1 MRTDELK
8 NTILKTFRRGEF
20 YGYDLHKRLD
30 QERIEIGLSRLY
42 RVLNEMEREDLLSSR
57 WEKSTTGPR
66 KKMYTIGVQGRKK
79 LREIL
84 LGAIGTVHDFYG
96 DYLISL
102 YPEIRVFDD
111 IFDWLTKGF
120 IGNEKVAYL
129 VTNNSA
135 MHDMVIRSLSQRV
148 TQGRIYVIASKN
160 VTRELKID
168 TGALLRGDHDNI
180 PLRDGFLDMI
190 ICIDL
195 PQIDLLRETFDELSR
210 VLNDDGKMGV
220 ITPSILLQ
228 EHEDPLTIGD
238 FIEKYEHEVIERREH
253 IEKEFLLALM
263 KNKFKKTEEKELVHL
278 TLLLASEPQN
288 PSREPLGRD

>member
-8 NTILKTFRRGEF
+8 KTILKTFRRGEF
-20 YGYDLHKRLD
+20 YGYDIHKRLN
-30 QERIEIGLSRLY
+30 QERIEIERSRLY

-57 WEKSTTGPR
+57 WEKSTAGPR
-66 KKMYTIGVQGRKK
+66 KKMYIIGEGGRKK
-79 LREIL
+79 LREIHL
-84 LGAIGTVHDFYG
+84 EAIQTVHDFYG
-96 DYLISL
+96 DYLIGL

-120 IGNEKVAYL
+120 KGDEKIAYL
-129 VTNNSA
+129 VTGNSP
-135 MHDMVIRSLSQRV
+135 MHEMVIRSLSQRIS
-148 TQGRIYVIASKN
+148 QGRMYVIASKN
-160 VTRELKID
+160 VTRELKIE
-168 TGALLRGDHDNI
+168 TGALLRGDYDNI

-195 PQIDLLRETFDELSR
+195 PKIDVLKETLDELSR

-238 FIEKYEHEVIERREH
+238 YIEKFEHEVIEGREH
-253 IEKEFLLALM
+253 LKKEYLQTLM
-263 KNKFKKTEEKELVHL
+263 KRKFKKIKEKELVHL
-278 TLLLASEPQN
+278 TLIQASK
-288 PSREPLGRD
+288 PSKLS